1 MKFNKNKQRLIQLKD
16 DVENFLGT
24 PEIDTK
30 DRSQILFEARIMY
43 YVVAKKRNYSL
54 SLIGKVVNRHHAT
67 VIHGITIH
75 NNYMEFNKSY
85 KILFD
90 SLMIYLNMNDNNVPE
105 MRELISKTSKMKSKE
120 IRFVIDKFINPY
132 LELNK

>member
-24 PEIDTK
+24 SEIDTK

-90 SLMIYLNMNDNNVPE
+90 SLTVYLNMNDNNVPE
-105 MRELISKTSKMKSKE
+105 IRELISKTSKMKSKE

>member
-1 MKFNKNKQRLIQLKD
+1 MKFNKNKERLIQLKD

-54 SLIGKVVNRHHAT
+54 SSIGKIVNRHHAT

-75 NNYMEFNKSY
+75 NNYMEFNKTY

-90 SLMIYLNMNDNNVPE
+90 SLMVYLNMNDNNVPE

-132 LELNK
+132 LELNN

>member
-1 MKFNKNKQRLIQLKD
+1 MKFNKNKQRLIKLKD

-24 PEIDTK
+24 SEIDTK

-90 SLMIYLNMNDNNVPE
+90 SLTVYLNMNDNNVPE
-105 MRELISKTSKMKSKE
+105 MREIISIISKLKSKE
-120 IRFVIDKFINPY
+120 LKFIRETMIIPY

>member
-1 MKFNKNKQRLIQLKD
+1 MKYNKNKQRLIQLKD

-24 PEIDTK
+24 SEIDTK

-43 YVVAKKRNYSL
+43 YVIAKKRNYSL

-90 SLMIYLNMNDNNVPE
+90 SLTVYLNMNDNNVPE
-105 MRELISKTSKMKSKE
+105 IRELISKTSKMKSKE

>member
-105 MRELISKTSKMKSKE
+105 IRELISKTSKMKSKE

>member
-1 MKFNKNKQRLIQLKD
+1 MKFNKNKQRLIKLKD

-24 PEIDTK
+24 SEIDTK

-43 YVVAKKRNYSL
+43 YVIAKKRNYSL

-90 SLMIYLNMNDNNVPE
+90 SLTVYLNMNDNNVPE
-105 MRELISKTSKMKSKE
+105 MREIISIISKLKSKE
-120 IRFVIDKFINPY
+120 LKFIRETMIIPY

>member
-1 MKFNKNKQRLIQLKD
+1 MKFNKNKERLIQLKD

-43 YVVAKKRNYSL
+43 YVIAKKRNYSL
-54 SLIGKVVNRHHAT
+54 STIGRVVNRHHAT

-90 SLMIYLNMNDNNVPE
+90 SLMVYLNMNDNNVPE

>member
-1 MKFNKNKQRLIQLKD
+1 MKFNKNKERLIQLKD

-54 SLIGKVVNRHHAT
+54 SSIGKIVNRHHAT

-75 NNYMEFNKSY
+75 NNYMEFNKTY

-90 SLMIYLNMNDNNVPE
+90 SLMVYLNMNDNNVPE

>member
-1 MKFNKNKQRLIQLKD
+1 MKYNKNKQRLIQLKD

-24 PEIDTK
+24 SEIDTK

-43 YVVAKKRNYSL
+43 YVIAKKRNYSL

-90 SLMIYLNMNDNNVPE
+90 SLTVYLNMNDNNVPE

>member
-1 MKFNKNKQRLIQLKD
+1 MKFNKNKERLIHLKD

-54 SLIGKVVNRHHAT
+54 STIGKIVNRHHAT

-90 SLMIYLNMNDNNVPE
+90 SLMVYLNMHDNNVPE

>member
-1 MKFNKNKQRLIQLKD
+1 MKYNKNKERLIKLKD

-24 PEIDTK
+24 SEIDTK

-43 YVVAKKRNYSL
+43 YVIAKKRNYSL

-90 SLMIYLNMNDNNVPE
+90 SLMVYLNMNDNCVPE
-105 MRELISKTSKMKSKE
+105 MREIISIISKLKSKE
-120 IRFVIDKFINPY
+120 LKFIRETMIIPY

>member
-1 MKFNKNKQRLIQLKD
+1 MKFNKNKERLIQLKD

-54 SLIGKVVNRHHAT
+54 STIGKIVNRHHAT

-90 SLMIYLNMNDNNVPE
+90 SLMVYLNMNDNNVPE

-120 IRFVIDKFINPY
+120 IRFVIDKFINP
-132 LELNK
+132 N

>member
-1 MKFNKNKQRLIQLKD
+1 MKFNKNKDRLIQLKD

-54 SLIGKVVNRHHAT
+54 STIGKIVNRHHAT

-90 SLMIYLNMNDNNVPE
+90 SLMVYLNMHDNNVPE

>member
-1 MKFNKNKQRLIQLKD
+1 MKFNKNKQRLIKLKD

-24 PEIDTK
+24 SEIDTK

-43 YVVAKKRNYSL
+43 YVIAKKRNYSL

-90 SLMIYLNMNDNNVPE
+90 SLTVYLNMNDNNVPE
-105 MRELISKTSKMKSKE
+105 MRKIISIISKLKSKE
-120 IRFVIDKFINPY
+120 LKFIRETMIIPY

>member
-1 MKFNKNKQRLIQLKD
+1 MKFNKNKDRLIQLKD

-54 SLIGKVVNRHHAT
+54 STIGKIVNRHHAT

-75 NNYMEFNKSY
+75 NNYMEFHKSY

-90 SLMIYLNMNDNNVPE
+90 SLMVYLNMKDNNVPE

>member
-1 MKFNKNKQRLIQLKD
+1 MKFNKNKERLIQLKD

-54 SLIGKVVNRHHAT
+54 STIGKIVNRHHAT

-90 SLMIYLNMNDNNVPE
+90 SLMVYLNMNDNNVPE

>member
-16 DVENFLGT
+16 GVENFLGT
-24 PEIDTK
+24 SEIDTK

-105 MRELISKTSKMKSKE
+105 IRELISKTSKMKSKE

>member
-24 PEIDTK
+24 SEIDTK

-105 MRELISKTSKMKSKE
+105 IRELISKTSKMKSKE

>member
-1 MKFNKNKQRLIQLKD
+1 MKFNKNKERLIQLKD

-43 YVVAKKRNYSL
+43 YVIAKKRNYSL
-54 SLIGKVVNRHHAT
+54 NTIGRVVNRHHAT

-90 SLMIYLNMNDNNVPE
+90 SLMVYLNMNDNNVPE

>member
-1 MKFNKNKQRLIQLKD
+1 MKFNKNKQRLIKLKD

-24 PEIDTK
+24 SEIDTK

-43 YVVAKKRNYSL
+43 YVIAKKRNYSL

-90 SLMIYLNMNDNNVPE
+90 SLTVYLNMNDNNVPE
-105 MRELISKTSKMKSKE
+105 MRKIISITSKLKSKE
-120 IRFVIDKFINPY
+120 LKFIRETMIIPY

>member
-1 MKFNKNKQRLIQLKD
+1 MKFNKNKERLIQLKD

-54 SLIGKVVNRHHAT
+54 STIGKIVNRHHAT

-90 SLMIYLNMNDNNVPE
+90 SLMVYLNMNENNVPE

>member
-1 MKFNKNKQRLIQLKD
+1 MKFNKNKQRLIKLKD

-24 PEIDTK
+24 SEIDTK

-43 YVVAKKRNYSL
+43 YVIAKKRNYSL

-90 SLMIYLNMNDNNVPE
+90 SLMVYLNMNDNNVPE
-105 MRELISKTSKMKSKE
+105 MREIISIISKLKSKE
-120 IRFVIDKFINPY
+120 LKFIRETMIIPY